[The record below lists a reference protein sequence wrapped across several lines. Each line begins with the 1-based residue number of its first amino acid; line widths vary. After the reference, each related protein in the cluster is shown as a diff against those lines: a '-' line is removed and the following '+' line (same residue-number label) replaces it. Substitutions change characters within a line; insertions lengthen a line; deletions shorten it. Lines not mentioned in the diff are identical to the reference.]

1 MSQTQDKQNTYDIKQ
16 IMSQNAQKLE
26 HLMPPTIAQ
35 IGALVGLDNAMKM
48 VQYFGGL
55 DINIPLTQAGAVY
68 DDLVYVFG
76 KSNAHKIW
84 QFYKGERIYINRCES
99 LKKLVKE
106 QAFLN
111 ELLKLMETG
120 VKRTQ
125 AIKQLALVFDFS
137 ERHGYEILRRSNDD
151 GGQLWL
157 F

>member
-1 MSQTQDKQNTYDIKQ
+1 MNQTQDNQNTYDIKE
-16 IMSQNAQKLE
+16 IMRQNAKHLE

-55 DINIPLTQAGAVY
+55 DINVPLTPKGAVY

-84 QFYKGERIYINRCES
+84 QFYQGERIYINRCES

-120 VKRTQ
+120 VKKTQ
-125 AIKQLALVFDFS
+125 AIKQLAIAFDFS
-137 ERHGYEILRRSNDD
+137 ERHGYEILRQADNR
-151 GGQLWL
+151 QLSL
-157 F
+157 DF

>member
-1 MSQTQDKQNTYDIKQ
+1 MNQTDTYDIKQ

-35 IGALVGLDNAMKM
+35 IGALVGLDNAMRA

-55 DINIPLTQAGAVY
+55 DINIPLTPKGAVY

-84 QFYKGERIYINRCES
+84 QFYQGERIYINRCES

-120 VKRTQ
+120 VKKTQ
-125 AIKQLALVFDFS
+125 AIKQLAIAFDFS
-137 ERHGYEILRRSNDD
+137 ERHGYEILRQADNR
-151 GGQLWL
+151 QLSL
-157 F
+157 DF